1 MRIKNLL
8 PLLLAGSLMIACT
21 PAKQAG
27 NSFEWG
33 QVPQQPDLSWADSV
47 GSRQLPGDK
56 MIISAN
62 SFGAVADSTVLSTE
76 AIQKAIDS
84 CAVSGG
90 GTVVLQSG
98 YYQTGALF
106 VKSGVNLQI
115 GKGVTLLASPD
126 IHHYPEFRSRIAGIE
141 MTWPA
146 AVINILSTRRTLPS
160 AEKVHWTAVEKSF
173 GINTGK

>member
-1 MRIKNLL
+1 MRIKNIL

-84 CAVSGG
+84 CAISGG
-90 GTVVLQSG
+90 GTVVLQPG

-106 VKSGVNLQI
+106 VKKRRKPADWQRGDSACQPRH
-115 GKGVTLLASPD
+115 SPL
-126 IHHYPEFRSRIAGIE
+126 SRISFAHSRDRDDMAG
-141 MTWPA
+141 
-146 AVINILSTRRTLPS
+146 SSDQHCRREERCHQRRRYTGLP
-160 AEKVHWTAVEKSF
+160 WKSLL
-173 GINTGK
+173 G

>member
-76 AIQKAIDS
+76 AIQSNRQLRCLRRRNGCPATGVLPDRSLVCQKRRKPADWQRGDS
-84 CAVSGG
+84 ACQPRHPP
-90 GTVVLQSG
+90 L
-98 YYQTGALF
+98 
-106 VKSGVNLQI
+106 
-115 GKGVTLLASPD
+115 
-126 IHHYPEFRSRIAGIE
+126 SRIPFAHSRDRDDMAG
-141 MTWPA
+141 
-146 AVINILSTRRTLPS
+146 SS
-160 AEKVHWTAVEKSF
+160 DQHC
-173 GINTGK
+173 